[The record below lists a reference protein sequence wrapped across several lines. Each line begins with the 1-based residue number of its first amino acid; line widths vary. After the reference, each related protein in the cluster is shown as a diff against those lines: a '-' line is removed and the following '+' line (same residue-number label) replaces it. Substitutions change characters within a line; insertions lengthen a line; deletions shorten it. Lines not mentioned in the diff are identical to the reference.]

1 MAAIDRVNGDVHALA
16 TLYSTNQLA
25 VYEINPA
32 GALTASTQ
40 SGGSGTAITKGTAEQ
55 VADELQPLMFETKS
69 DGDVMIAIMDGHAT
83 DADDVKARVDQVLGV
98 SNTTVT
104 KQTTLLGLA

>member
-32 GALTASTQ
+32 GALTAS
-40 SGGSGTAITKGTAEQ
+40 SGGSGSAITKGTAEQ

-83 DADDVKARVDQVLGV
+83 DADDVKARVDKVLGV